1 VTFRSVAD
9 VEPCAR
15 KGRPRDER
23 LDEVITEAAVAV
35 LADVG
40 FDRFSVEAVAQRAG
54 VAKTTVY
61 RRFASRDD
69 LIAGAL
75 SHLDEEAEVSLSDGP
90 VRSRLIALLSAIRES
105 TPHSD
110 RGRILM
116 HAMGLQDARLAELV
130 YDRVLSSRAARLR
143 SVILDGMA
151 SSELAGDLDVDT
163 VTAALVGPMLYLRM
177 WRMREAVERVSVDDV
192 VDLIMCG
199 LIRANG
205 S

>member
-1 VTFRSVAD
+1 
-9 VEPCAR
+9 
-15 KGRPRDER
+15 
-23 LDEVITEAAVAV
+23 
-35 LADVG
+35 
-40 FDRFSVEAVAQRAG
+40 
-54 VAKTTVY
+54 
-61 RRFASRDD
+61 
-69 LIAGAL
+69 
-75 SHLDEEAEVSLSDGP
+75 
-90 VRSRLIALLSAIRES
+90 
-105 TPHSD
+105 
-110 RGRILM
+110 M

-151 SSELAGDLDVDT
+151 SGELAGDLDVDT